1 MTDTPTT
8 YRVFD
13 RETFADEMER
23 IGIPRHMFAG
33 ITRYVFDG
41 IGGGDFQTAIFQND
55 FVRAA
60 GQADDKN
67 QHCLFEYARL
77 LYNHVPID
85 AWGSRDKVSAWVKGK
100 GLVGRGYAAPTTPTP
115 TRPPVKV
122 PGQPLSETPA
132 PRTVVIENRPYDDKT
147 FNRVR
152 VAILDGQEIATSFG
166 SRKEIEAAV
175 RKMVPGAVF
184 TVKRI

>member
-85 AWGSRDKVSAWVKGK
+85 AWGSRDKVSAWVKVHTTTRRLTASASRFWTDRKLRRRSGLERKSRRRFGK
-100 GLVGRGYAAPTTPTP
+100 W
-115 TRPPVKV
+115 
-122 PGQPLSETPA
+122 SPA
-132 PRTVVIENRPYDDKT
+132 PC
-147 FNRVR
+147 
-152 VAILDGQEIATSFG
+152 
-166 SRKEIEAAV
+166 SRSRGFEAAAFSV
-175 RKMVPGAVF
+175 GKACQPKNKIARPGR
-184 TVKRI
+184 TPHL